1 MWLEK
6 FVWILAK
13 KLCCH
18 HCSAENQLREAK
30 QSISGVNWHCTN
42 GSETCQQYELNTPA
56 LQLFKLSLKL
66 LFHITA
72 INIVL
77 SRNTLQ
83 KPASI
88 WVKTTLRLETFGFSK
103 STFYFDTQ
111 VSMFGILLYQ
121 GALQGELLKLR
132 NTYPISRR
140 IYSDVTRNMLRHE
153 NEALNLHSSSYME
166 RDTWNHH
173 VNVPVRL
180 VSSSLITRRLTL

>member
-1 MWLEK
+1 
-6 FVWILAK
+6 
-13 KLCCH
+13 
-18 HCSAENQLREAK
+18 
-30 QSISGVNWHCTN
+30 
-42 GSETCQQYELNTPA
+42 
-56 LQLFKLSLKL
+56 
-66 LFHITA
+66 
-72 INIVL
+72 
-77 SRNTLQ
+77 
-83 KPASI
+83 
-88 WVKTTLRLETFGFSK
+88 
-103 STFYFDTQ
+103 
-111 VSMFGILLYQ
+111 MFGILLYQ